1 MKTKT
6 GTFIV
11 GNTLVTNVIK
21 PADLWLGAFCYGNQI
36 PVYTTITNINL
47 SLNQIILSNP
57 IMFTGTQ
64 TFNVT
69 TMNPATY
76 LETMNA
82 LADVKSIT
90 DEQGDMIKLIN
101 RNESDITRDN
111 MNSIMSRNQNTVY
124 FFNVYP
130 VIYSNTVKTISKT
143 GLMENSDIVVK
154 TAMQDWI
161 NYGID
166 IDDLEFAGRSTV
178 QFHGNDYEIVQKLP
192 ESQKSDTYLYISLG
206 LKKK

>member
-1 MKTKT
+1 MKVKT
-6 GTFIV
+6 GTFIA
-11 GNTLVTNVIK
+11 GNTLVTNITK
-21 PADLWLGAFCYGNQI
+21 TSDLWLGAFCYGNQI
-36 PVYTTITNINL
+36 PVNTTITNIAA
-47 SLNQIILSNP
+47 NQIILSSA
-57 IMFTGTQ
+57 ILFTGTQ
-64 TFNVT
+64 NFNVT
-69 TMNPATY
+69 TMNPGTY
-76 LETMNA
+76 LECMNA
-82 LADVKSIT
+82 LSDVKQIV
-90 DEQGDMIKLIN
+90 DEQGDIIKLIN

-111 MNSIMSRNQNTVY
+111 MGSVMQRNQNTVY

-192 ESQKSDTYLYISLG
+192 ESQKNDTYLYLSIS